1 MNKQLK
7 LLTVLAL
14 FLVSLIPASTM
25 ATTNNIDNIDIN
37 KVEIN
42 GVNYGINGT
51 VSPVYAGEN
60 VHVKV
65 FWNSSDVNF
74 TQFDV
79 KINVEFDDEEQN
91 TEFFTVRP
99 NWSDSESFVFELP
112 ENIDPKEY
120 TLFIELEDDDNNKE
134 YLSDIK
140 LDVVNQ
146 KHLLEIYD
154 VNFPYGLEVS
164 AGQTFMTS
172 VGVKNIG
179 HENEEDVKVT
189 LTIPELGLY
198 QRSQK
203 FDLFTEDHVDSSND
217 DDDEYKVYKDL
228 FVNIPSNTVSGVY
241 EVEVKVDY
249 DDETVTQTY
258 SLVIGAGAVP
268 EDTEINVDYEQ
279 QSFSQGTGAVYTIT
293 FPASEDYTVNVE
305 GVSSWGT
312 SMIDMDNG
320 KAYIFVSANENAPEG
335 LHNFKVNVLAGSTV
349 VKEFDLTSEITSYVG
364 IKNSNTMYTKTSDI
378 KEGLQIGFAV
388 LLVIL
393 IILGIIL
400 AAKKIGKSEDY
411 DESLMDEGETY
422 Y

>member
-25 ATTNNIDNIDIN
+25 ATYNEIDNIYIN
-37 KVEIN
+37 EVEIN
-42 GVNYGINGT
+42 GVKTGT
-51 VSPVYAGEN
+51 MGKISPIYAGDN
-60 VHVKV
+60 VNVKV
-65 FWNSSDVNF
+65 FWSSTDGNYSP
-74 TQFDV
+74 FDV
-79 KINVEFDDEEQN
+79 KINIELDDEEQN

-99 NWSDSESFVFELP
+99 TWSDSETFVFSLP
-112 ENIDPKEY
+112 EDMDSKEY
-120 TLFIELEDDDNNKE
+120 TLFIELEDDNGNKE
-134 YLSDIK
+134 YYNDII
-140 LDVVNQ
+140 LDVINQ
-146 KHLLEIYD
+146 KHLVEIYD

-164 AGQTFMTS
+164 AGQTFLTS

-203 FDLFTEDHVDSSND
+203 FDLFTEQYVESNESD
-217 DDDEYKVYKDL
+217 DDDEYKMYKDL

-241 EVEVKVDY
+241 EVVVKVDY

-268 EDTEINVDYEQ
+268 EDTEISVDFEQ
-279 QSFSQGTGAVYTIT
+279 QAFARGNGAVYTIS
-293 FPASEDYTVNVE
+293 FPTSEDYTVNVE

-320 KAYIFVSANENAPEG
+320 KAYIFVSANENAPTG
-335 LHNFKVNVLAGSTV
+335 MHNFKVNVLAGSTV
-349 VKEFDLTSEITSYVG
+349 VKEFDLTSEIFSG
-364 IKNSNTMYTKTSDI
+364 RSNVQNSDI